1 MILVCDKLR
10 FLRDD
15 TQYFLV
21 NFRELSMSFIV
32 KIIWGLNFKM
42 RITLGKKTRHKFYNF
57 KDAYVENSI
66 TLDSL
71 VCISMSNAPRKNNYL
86 TSFISIQECLEY
98 KEEEKEIAN
107 FIIVWV
113 TKFRNDFSWLA
124 NYGRVQARDKLLNW
138 ITILRNNYNICK
150 SHVIV
155 KFIQSQRQFFFNFLR

>member
-1 MILVCDKLR
+1 M
-10 FLRDD
+10 
-15 TQYFLV
+15 
-21 NFRELSMSFIV
+21 
-32 KIIWGLNFKM
+32 
-42 RITLGKKTRHKFYNF
+42 
-57 KDAYVENSI
+57 ENSI

-71 VCISMSNAPRKNNYL
+71 VCILMSNAPRKNNYL

-98 KEEEKEIAN
+98 KKEEKEIAN

-150 SHVIV
+150 SHVIL
-155 KFIQSQRQFFFNFLR
+155 KFIQSQRQFFFLISFDNVWKDTFKVTLSIYCKELQRRDWRDDIFSSSNLSDDIILTTVLKNLLTSEERGGISH